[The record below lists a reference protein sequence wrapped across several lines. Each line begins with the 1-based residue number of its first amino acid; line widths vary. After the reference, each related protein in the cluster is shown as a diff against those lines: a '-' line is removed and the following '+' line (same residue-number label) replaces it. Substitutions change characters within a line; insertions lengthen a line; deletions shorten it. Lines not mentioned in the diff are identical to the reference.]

1 MTTDGTKTV
10 TEKVDGF
17 ITQKLG
23 ATAPE
28 DNIVVLKYGSELMD
42 ELTGLASGNHLYE
55 AIIIDTTLCG
65 YLFPAETLVHAASIV
80 NALVEV
86 RGALIFL
93 RADSATAIVR
103 ESLTAPPSIRVFE
116 SFAEIFDFSPTVT
129 KYIKTTLGKAA
140 GFEEGGA
147 DLSQQI
153 LMATVPAF
161 TSAGMERKTNIQ
173 APGKENHLMALI
185 DNYSPLAALTQR
197 AKERLSESEVL
208 EALKGLETKK
218 TIFPIFAK
226 VAFLSN
232 CFKSRRSFTLEE
244 YLIGCKILTQSQL
257 DELVLELQGTKLKE
271 RMNLGALAVKRGK
284 LSSRMLEIALS
295 DMAFYGQS
303 DGTKNKSKLTSAATS
318 DEARVQ
324 SLVGHLGSTDPMSL
338 LQNMATNR
346 ETGVLSVENRDMQFK
361 AHFENGKPA
370 HARIGKLHGNQAV
383 TEFASAWNQGIFVF
397 IKRPPTEDLTKDTCK
412 ITKPLE
418 KLLLDAALSQDNTA
432 VVWNKLP
439 RGADS
444 VLEKDEEKK
453 SLLEGEPLKD
463 PKEKKPLSKNEMVL
477 LRRVFDALDG
487 LTTLTRTLRLMG
499 DVTTSD
505 FSYMIGILLEFKLA
519 AVPDGD
525 ISGPMTK
532 FQKLVLGIRELIGT
546 ERNNAFLRLSFR
558 DSLGYSGR
566 ARIFILSHKG
576 EVDVDMAAARSANT
590 SLSTVK
596 ADLENWQVKY
606 IEYVSQDL
614 DRGVLLNIIRS
625 VHESE

>member
-1 MTTDGTKTV
+1 MTSDSKTGIPV
-10 TEKVDGF
+10 QDGF
-17 ITQKLG
+17 ITQKI
-23 ATAPE
+23 AADAAA
-28 DNIVVLKYGSELMD
+28 DNIVVLKYGSDLME
-42 ELTGLASGNHLYE
+42 ELTALASANHLYE
-55 AIIIDTTLCG
+55 AIIIDATLCG
-65 YLFPAETLVHAASIV
+65 YLFPAEMVINAATIV
-80 NALVEV
+80 NNLVEV

-103 ESLTAPPSIRVFE
+103 ESLTSAPTIRVFE
-116 SFAEIFDFSPTVT
+116 SFADIFDFSQTVT

-161 TSAGMERKTNIQ
+161 TEAGLQRKTHIE

-185 DNYSPLAALTQR
+185 DNYTPVAALTQR
-197 AKERLSESEVL
+197 AKERLTESEVL

-226 VAFLSN
+226 VSFLAN
-232 CFKSRRSFTLEE
+232 CFKARRSFTLEE
-244 YLIGCKILTQSQL
+244 YLIGCKILNQSQL
-257 DELVLELQGTKLKE
+257 DELVLELQGTNVKE

-284 LSSRMLEIALS
+284 ISSRMLEIALS

-303 DGTKNKSKLTSAATS
+303 DGTKTKSKMASAATS

-397 IKRPPTEDLTKDTCK
+397 IKRPPTEDLTQESCK
-412 ITKPLE
+412 ITKPLD

-432 VVWNKLP
+432 VVWKKLP
-439 RGADS
+439 RGPES
-444 VLEKDEEKK
+444 VLEKDEDKK
-453 SLLEGEPLKD
+453 GLLSGEPLKD
-463 PKEKKPLSKNEMVL
+463 PKEKTPLSKNQMAL
-477 LRRVFDALDG
+477 LRRVYDSLDG
-487 LTTLTRTLRLMG
+487 LTNLTRTLRLLG

-505 FSYMIGILLEFKLA
+505 FSYVIGVLLDYKLA
-519 AVPDGD
+519 SVPDGD

-532 FQKLVLGIRELIGT
+532 FQKLVLGIREIIGT
-546 ERNNAFLRLSFR
+546 DRNNAFLRLSFR

-566 ARIFILSHKG
+566 ARVFILSHKG
-576 EVDVDMAAARSANT
+576 EVDVDMAAARSAGT

-625 VHESE
+625 VHESD

>member
-1 MTTDGTKTV
+1 MTTESKTGIKAA
-10 TEKVDGF
+10 E
-17 ITQKLG
+17 G
-23 ATAPE
+23 AVKTTADAPS
-28 DNIVVLKYGSELMD
+28 DNIIVLKYGSEIMD
-42 ELTGLASGNHLYE
+42 ELTGLAAGNHLHE
-55 AIIIDTTLCG
+55 AIIIDATLCG
-65 YLFPAETLVHAASIV
+65 YLFPAETIINAACIV
-80 NALVEV
+80 NSLVEV

-103 ESLTAPPSIRVFE
+103 ESLTSAPTIRVFE
-116 SFAEIFDFSPTVT
+116 SFAEIFDFSTTVT

-153 LMATVPAF
+153 LMATVPVLTELGF
-161 TSAGMERKTNIQ
+161 EKKTHIESA
-173 APGKENHLMALI
+173 GKENHLLSII
-185 DNYSPLAALTQR
+185 DNYSPVTALALR
-197 AKERLSESEVL
+197 AKDRLTESEILEVLKVL
-208 EALKGLETKK
+208 EMKK
-218 TIFPIFAK
+218 LIFPIFAK
-226 VAFLSN
+226 VPFLAN
-232 CFKSRRSFTLEE
+232 CFKSRRKFTLEE
-244 YLIGCKILTQSQL
+244 YLTGCKILTQSQL
-257 DELVLELQGTKLKE
+257 DELVLELQGTNVKE

-284 LSSRMLEIALS
+284 LSSRILEIALS
-295 DMAFYGQS
+295 DLAFYGQS
-303 DGTKNKSKLTSAATS
+303 DGTKSKSKMASAATS
-318 DEARVQ
+318 DEAKVQ

-370 HARIGKLHGNQAV
+370 HARIGKLHGNHAV

-444 VLEKDEEKK
+444 ILEKDEEKK
-453 SLLEGEPLKD
+453 ALLAGEPLKD
-463 PKEKKPLSKNEMVL
+463 PKEKKPVSKTEWEL
-477 LRRVFDALDG
+477 IKRVYEALDG
-487 LTTLTRTLRLMG
+487 LTTLNRTLRSMG

-505 FSYMIGILLEFKLA
+505 FSYAIGILLEYKLA
-519 AVPDGD
+519 TVPDGD

-532 FQKLVLGIRELIGT
+532 FQKLVLGIREIIGT

-566 ARIFILSHKG
+566 ARVFILSHKG
-576 EVDVDMAAARSANT
+576 EVNVDMAAARSAGT

-625 VHESE
+625 VHESD